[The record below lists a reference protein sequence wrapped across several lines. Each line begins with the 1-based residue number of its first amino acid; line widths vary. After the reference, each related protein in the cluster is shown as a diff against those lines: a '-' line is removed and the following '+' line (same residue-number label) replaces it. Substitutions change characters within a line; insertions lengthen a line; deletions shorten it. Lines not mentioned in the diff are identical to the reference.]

1 MQLESRPK
9 EPATSADAEDIQQE
23 LQDAHAA
30 GGESNSSMI
39 ELQDVN
45 DWTFW
50 KVRPPPKRKK
60 DVWTT

>member
-1 MQLESRPK
+1 MQLEENR
-9 EPATSADAEDIQQE
+9 IV
-23 LQDAHAA
+23 
-30 GGESNSSMI
+30 SSTI

-60 DVWTT
+60 DVRTMWGPEAMQHRSIWY